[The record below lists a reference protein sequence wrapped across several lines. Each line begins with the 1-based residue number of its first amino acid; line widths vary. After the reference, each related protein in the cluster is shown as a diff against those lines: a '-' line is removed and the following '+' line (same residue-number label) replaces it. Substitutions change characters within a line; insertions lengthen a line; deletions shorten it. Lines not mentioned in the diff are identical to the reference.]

1 VPSYGLEVK
10 AAVSGDFK
18 YEVNED
24 GNSVEITGYAGSG
37 GDIVIPAEIDGKEV
51 TSIKWAAFYGCSGI
65 TGVTIP
71 RSVTSIAGYTFANC
85 SGLERIMVDEE
96 NPRYDSRNGCN
107 ALIESGSNTLVFGCK
122 NTVIP
127 NSVTSIGASAFFG
140 RSGLTEVII
149 PDGVTSIGDSAF
161 CGCSDLTGLIIPDS
175 VTSIGASAFSSCRG
189 LTGVVIIP
197 DGVTSIGYRAFEY
210 CSGLMEVII
219 PDSVTSI
226 GWQAFAYCRGLTGV
240 TIPSSVTSIGDHA
253 FSDCRSLESIL
264 VEEENPKYDSRG
276 NCNALIESESNTLI
290 YGCKNTVIPDSVTS
304 IGWGAF
310 SCSSLTGVTIP
321 NSVTS
326 IDRFAFS
333 GCSGLTEVTI
343 PSSVTSIGVDAFSG
357 CSGLES
363 IRIEEG
369 NPQYDSRNSCNAV
382 IGSESNMLIFGCK
395 NTVIPDSVTSIGASA
410 FDGCSG
416 LTGVMDIPDSVTSIG
431 NSAFYGCSGLTGV
444 TIPDSVESIGMEA
457 FSYCTGL
464 TGVII
469 SDSVTSI
476 GWGAFYGCKG
486 LTGVT
491 IPSSVTSIGIGVFS
505 DCSSLESIMVDEGN
519 PKYDSR
525 KGCNALIESE
535 SNTLICGCKNT
546 VIPNG
551 VTSIVDRAF
560 YGCSGLMGVMVIPD
574 SVTSIGM
581 YAFYDCIGLT
591 GAVIPDSVTSI
602 SLQALGC
609 FRSDDGEHEEMTD
622 FIIYGTSGSEAERY
636 AKGYGL
642 TFLLSSD
649 WELSGGGNDKNDI
662 SGAGITLEKTSYLY
676 DGKPKTPSVTVTL
689 DGKKLVFNTD
699 YTVAYR
705 NNTDAGTAM
714 ITVTGQ
720 GCYTGS
726 KTVGFTIV
734 KAEGQPDT
742 SITCKKTLYKIAYG
756 VKPFKITASS
766 GSKMEFSSSNP
777 KIAAVDKETGKV
789 TVRNTGIATITIKAG
804 EASKKVTVKVRPK
817 KQSLK
822 QAKAVKG
829 RKLTVKWSKDKRA
842 SGYQVQI
849 STDKKFKG
857 NVKSKNLSKT
867 SYTFTK
873 LKTGRK
879 YYARVR
885 SYKKSGKETLY
896 GAWSAAKS
904 GGNVKK

>member
-1 VPSYGLEVK
+1 MKRWRKLLAVLLAMAVALSCVPSYGLEVK

-276 NCNALIESESNTLI
+276 N
-290 YGCKNTVIPDSVTS
+290 
-304 IGWGAF
+304 
-310 SCSSLTGVTIP
+310 
-321 NSVTS
+321 
-326 IDRFAFS
+326 
-333 GCSGLTEVTI
+333 
-343 PSSVTSIGVDAFSG
+343 
-357 CSGLES
+357 
-363 IRIEEG
+363 
-369 NPQYDSRNSCNAV
+369 
-382 IGSESNMLIFGCK
+382 
-395 NTVIPDSVTSIGASA
+395 
-410 FDGCSG
+410 
-416 LTGVMDIPDSVTSIG
+416 
-431 NSAFYGCSGLTGV
+431 
-444 TIPDSVESIGMEA
+444 
-457 FSYCTGL
+457 
-464 TGVII
+464 
-469 SDSVTSI
+469 
-476 GWGAFYGCKG
+476 
-486 LTGVT
+486 
-491 IPSSVTSIGIGVFS
+491 
-505 DCSSLESIMVDEGN
+505 
-519 PKYDSR
+519 
-525 KGCNALIESE
+525 CNALIESE